1 MSRIANPRH
10 RAILA
15 AIWELTGMDGP
26 PSTEALRARLGVKS
40 RTTIWEALKRLEALG
55 MVEHRQDGRYW
66 LRVPLEPD
74 R

>member
-15 AIWELTGMDGP
+15 ALWELTGQDGP
-26 PSTEALRARLGVKS
+26 PSTEALRTRLGVRS
-40 RTTIWEALKRLEALG
+40 RTTVWEALKRLEALG
-55 MVEHRQDGRYW
+55 MVEQRPDGRYW
-66 LRVPLEPD
+66 LRAALEPG